1 MTKSLYILK
10 LPTNP
15 TKQDILMDILKLNRA
30 IYYQLKTLTDNKVI
44 NLKMKNERMKKD
56 LKNANSTV
64 DKGKG
69 VSDDY
74 DVNKL
79 KNIDYKQLKGLIED

>member
-1 MTKSLYILK
+1 
-10 LPTNP
+10 
-15 TKQDILMDILKLNRA
+15 MDILKLNRA

-44 NLKMKNERMKKD
+44 NLKMKALMSQWDKVPEA
-56 LKNANSTV
+56 LKS
-64 DKGKG
+64 KIKPEGKG

-79 KNIDYKQLKGLIED
+79 KNIDYKQLKGLVEN

>member
-1 MTKSLYILK
+1 MKEQMKSRASQTQGMKGKTK
-10 LPTNP
+10 P
-15 TKQDILMDILKLNRA
+15 
-30 IYYQLKTLTDNKVI
+30 
-44 NLKMKNERMKKD
+44 EG
-56 LKNANSTV
+56 
-64 DKGKG
+64 KGKG

>member
-1 MTKSLYILK
+1 
-10 LPTNP
+10 
-15 TKQDILMDILKLNRA
+15 
-30 IYYQLKTLTDNKVI
+30 
-44 NLKMKNERMKKD
+44 MKNERMKND